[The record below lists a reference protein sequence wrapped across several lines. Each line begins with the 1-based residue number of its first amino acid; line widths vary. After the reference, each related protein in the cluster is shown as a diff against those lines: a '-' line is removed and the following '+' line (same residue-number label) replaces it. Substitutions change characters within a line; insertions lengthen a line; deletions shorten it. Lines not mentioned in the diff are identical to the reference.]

1 MRKSICFSKSNWCDY
16 LERIK
21 ISVACNASVIKTISI
36 TKVISEEGDTFCQV
50 EWKSHIFTTV
60 FTTYYGKRTYLDK
73 GKIFNCK
80 DRWVRKIFSIWI
92 VKFFNPWFLT
102 IYFKMHCQESCVCI
116 LLNMKFIRSAS
127 YFMAKLTHHL
137 TCYFYFILNPFR

>member
-1 MRKSICFSKSNWCDY
+1 MQCIRDQNNINYESHFRK
-16 LERIK
+16 
-21 ISVACNASVIKTISI
+21 
-36 TKVISEEGDTFCQV
+36 GDKFCQV

-92 VKFFNPWFLT
+92 VKFYNPWFLT

-116 LLNMKFIRSAS
+116 LLSIKFIRSAT

-137 TCYFYFILNPFR
+137 TCYFTLFLFLMWWNEYFVTIWM

>member
-1 MRKSICFSKSNWCDY
+1 MSKSIWFSKSNWCYY

-36 TKVISEEGDTFCQV
+36 TKVISEKGDKFCQV

-102 IYFKMHCQESCVCI
+102 IYFKIHCQESCVCI
-116 LLNMKFIRSAS
+116 LLSIKFIRSAT

-137 TCYFYFILNPFR
+137 TCYFYFILNPLR